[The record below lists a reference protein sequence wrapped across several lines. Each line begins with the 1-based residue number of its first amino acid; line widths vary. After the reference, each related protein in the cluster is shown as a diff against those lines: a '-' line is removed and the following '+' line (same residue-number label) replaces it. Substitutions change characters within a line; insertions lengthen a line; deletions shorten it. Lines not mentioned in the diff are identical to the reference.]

1 MSPAPAE
8 IWDRWAETVRRR
20 EPDVPLGEA
29 ALLISASANPDLDVE
44 AQLSRLDE
52 LALGVGRPGAGP
64 GQEPD
69 ADAVCDL
76 LFGRFGLRGDDR
88 SYDHPDNSY
97 LDRVL
102 ERRRGIPITL
112 SVLLIEVA
120 GRCGVPLEGVGM
132 PGHFLVR
139 DPSRPTSL
147 IDPFGGGR
155 RLGMADCERV
165 MQLATGSP
173 MPLAA
178 EMLQRTGTHAILG
191 RMLLNLDRSF
201 GRRGD
206 CLSLRWVSELRL
218 RLPGMPAGD
227 RVQLA
232 SRLSVLGRFDAAAE
246 VLEGTA
252 RTLTPGPAR
261 DRLSHEAV
269 TFRARLN

>member
-1 MSPAPAE
+1 MSPSPAE
-8 IWDRWAETVRRR
+8 TWDRWAETVRRP
-20 EPDVPLGEA
+20 EADVPLGEA
-29 ALLISASANPDLDVE
+29 ALLISAAANPDLDVE
-44 AQLSRLDE
+44 AELSRLDE
-52 LALGVGRPGAGP
+52 LALGVVRTDAGAGP
-64 GQEPD
+64 EAG

-88 SYDHPDNSY
+88 TYDHPDNSY

-155 RLGMADCERV
+155 RLGMAECERI
-165 MQLATGSP
+165 MQMATGSP
-173 MPLAA
+173 TPLAP
-178 EMLQRTGTHAILG
+178 EMLERTGTHAILA

-201 GRRGD
+201 ERRGD
-206 CLSLRWVSELRL
+206 RRSLRWVSELRL
-218 RLPGMPAGD
+218 RLPGTPAGD

-246 VLEGTA
+246 VLEVTA
-252 RTLTPGPAR
+252 RTVTPGPAR
-261 DRLSHEAV
+261 DRLSREAV
-269 TFRARLN
+269 TLRARLN